1 MDNYQGLVSPRHPS
15 DLFQMTYLVSY
26 RWEISFPKRK
36 AERLLEVLV
45 EGGQSTLAK
54 PFPSSARRSASH
66 LSEPFLGPAM

>member
-1 MDNYQGLVSPRHPS
+1 MANYQGLVSPRHPS

-45 EGGQSTLAK
+45 EEDRAHWLN
-54 PFPSSARRSASH
+54 PS
-66 LSEPFLGPAM
+66 PALLEDLLPI